1 MTDPVRAQYEA
12 YPYPPRD
19 PRDEAKR
26 LIEGSPSHLLEI
38 NHYVFAGRRDFT
50 QPFRALVAGGGTGD
64 GAIMLAQHLADRAAP
79 AEVVYLDLSQSAR
92 AIAEAR
98 AKARGLTNLRFLT
111 GSLLDLPRLEPGK
124 FDYIDCCGVL
134 HHLPDPPAGL
144 AILADALAPEG
155 GIGLMVYGSVGRTG
169 VYHLQD
175 VLRRLG
181 GEESAA
187 TRLDLAR
194 RLLKQLPPTN
204 WLVRNPAIGDHLRV
218 GDAGIY
224 DLLLHSQDR
233 AYTVPELAQLIAGA
247 GLEIVSLIEP
257 WRYEPAS
264 YLSDGALIK
273 RLAGLDRL
281 ERAAMAELIAGNL
294 KIHVCYAVHRGRAEV
309 SVARAENPAMI
320 PVLREG
326 DGAALAQSLKP
337 GGGMTVRVDGL
348 EVRFPLPRLAG
359 PLLACIDGRR
369 NLQAIFESLR
379 EAEKGRLDW
388 AGFQAEFGQLFKLF
402 NGANKMFLFRDTAAP

>member
-1 MTDPVRAQYEA
+1 MTDTVRAQYEA

-38 NHYVFAGRRDFT
+38 NHYVFAGRRDFA

-64 GAIMLAQHLADRAAP
+64 GAIMLAQHLADRATP
-79 AEVVYLDLSQSAR
+79 AEVIYLDLSEPAR

-98 AKARGLTNLRFLT
+98 ASARGLTNIRFLT
-111 GSLLDLPRLEPGK
+111 GSLLELPALGLGK

-144 AILADALAPEG
+144 AILADTLAPEG
-155 GIGLMVYGSVGRTG
+155 GIGLMVYGSIGRTG

-181 GEESAA
+181 SDEPASM
-187 TRLDLAR
+187 RLDLAR

-204 WLVRNPAIGDHLRV
+204 WLARNPAIGDHLRV

-233 AYTVPELAQLIAGA
+233 AYTVPELAALVGGA

-264 YLSDGALIK
+264 YLSDGALLK
-273 RLAGLDRL
+273 RIAGLNRL
-281 ERAAMAELIAGNL
+281 ERSAMAELIAGNL
-294 KIHVCYAVHRGRAEV
+294 KIHVCYVVHRGRAEA
-309 SVARAENPAMI
+309 SMARPDDPAVI

-337 GGGMTVRVDGL
+337 GGGMTVRVDGI
-348 EVRFPLPRLAG
+348 EVRFALPRLAG
-359 PLLACIDGRR
+359 PLLARIDGRR
-369 NLQAIFESLR
+369 NLQTIFESLR

-388 AGFQAEFGQLFKLF
+388 AGFQVEFGQLFKLF
-402 NGANKMFLFRDTAAP
+402 NGANKMFLFHDTRAP